1 MQYDLFIF
9 YVLFKNLFTVEELDQ
24 HVTFPQRHHIGIHL
38 PKKIQ
43 VSVSCLT
50 LYVYFRTPCCGT
62 SLDASNHEGEYNSL
76 FKPVTSLHTNCPE
89 PETFSSN
96 LYKAKL

>member
-1 MQYDLFIF
+1 MHNKQCNTTYL
-9 YVLFKNLFTVEELDQ
+9 YSMCKNLFTVEELDQ

-50 LYVYFRTPCCGT
+50 LYVYFRTPCCVGHR
-62 SLDASNHEGEYNSL
+62 LML
-76 FKPVTSLHTNCPE
+76 
-89 PETFSSN
+89 
-96 LYKAKL
+96 